1 MFLTFSGHRRALA
14 PRNGSSSGDT
24 NPKPRVDIS
33 ISNKENVPPSAQLN
47 EEAVDP
53 SLKRLETLRCE
64 EALRDKSLMLD
75 SAIKEILNRGEAQKQ
90 LELELD
96 RLYRLNQIN
105 LACMVITISFDHFQS
120 HSKQICQYIS
130 VATADDI
137 SSSITERQGRRE
149 EDENEQGKT
158 S

>member
-1 MFLTFSGHRRALA
+1 MFLTFSGHQRALA

-24 NPKPRVDIS
+24 NPKPRVEIS
-33 ISNKENVPPSAQLN
+33 TSNKENVPPSAQLN

-64 EALRDKSLMLD
+64 EARIDEALRDKSRLLD
-75 SAIKEILNRGEAQKQ
+75 LAIKEILNRGEVQKQ

-105 LACMVITISFDHFQS
+105 LACTMTSRLRSLRD
-120 HSKQICQYIS
+120 K
-130 VATADDI
+130 
-137 SSSITERQGRRE
+137 
-149 EDENEQGKT
+149 EQEKKMNMNMNKHIFIFKAGT
-158 S
+158 V

>member
-105 LACMVITISFDHFQS
+105 LACMMTSRLRSLRDKEEEKKMKMNKHIFIF
-120 HSKQICQYIS
+120 K
-130 VATADDI
+130 A
-137 SSSITERQGRRE
+137 GRV
-149 EDENEQGKT
+149 
-158 S
+158 